1 MKFIECKFLA
11 AADGGFL
18 ESARIEGHPADVEE
32 KSEAGVLLL
41 TLPLMSYC
49 VALGRGEGAEKHFTR
64 LTVDTLVPEAL
75 QWEGSRTP
83 RPVRFMTLRN
93 KRGTWNPGCWER
105 CDAG

>member
-18 ESARIEGHPADVEE
+18 ESARIEGHLGDVEE

-41 TLPLMSYC
+41 TLPLTGYC

-64 LTVDTLVPEAL
+64 LTADTLVPEAL

-105 CDAG
+105 RDAG